1 MSHLGTLT
9 PLPTRPR
16 TVRPSLQPDDSS
28 QPPSSSQL
36 PSSQSTSNRWT
47 SQQHFLFMDLLL
59 AAKRAQKLNSK
70 KKAVL
75 KPVFESF
82 IAPLEE
88 AFPTIKWDYRR
99 VESRFT
105 VIRDNYRVYQ
115 EMANMTGS
123 TEIAEEGRVTISRQQ
138 QADLRQMY
146 PRAAARVIKDGI
158 GVDEHITVDRWHEI
172 FSNDRPAGRFI
183 TEAGNDDAFARH
195 QGMPPPTVERAVS
208 SGGSEQEAVRNRY
221 PAEANSEP
229 SGDEL
234 PEEVPVEE
242 QATQASQQ
250 VDDDE
255 VDEPLPIPSPGPSQ
269 TPVTGRRKRTAAT
282 PIPPNEVIPFPRSKK
297 KKTARGSGGDI
308 DDLKE
313 LFMKSQS
320 STHNHVISPRPV
332 GAEDLQGA
340 IRDCTE
346 LFMEDRGVDFV
357 MRVTKWLQS
366 DISNALVWNSFKNRE
381 VKEAL
386 ADSSI

>member
-1 MSHLGTLT
+1 
-9 PLPTRPR
+9 
-16 TVRPSLQPDDSS
+16 
-28 QPPSSSQL
+28 
-36 PSSQSTSNRWT
+36 
-47 SQQHFLFMDLLL
+47 MDLLL

-82 IAPLEE
+82 IAPLKE

-99 VESRFT
+99 VKSRFT

-183 TEAGNDDAFARH
+183 TEAGNNDAFARH

-208 SGGSEQEAVRNRY
+208 SGGSEQEAVQNHY
-221 PAEANSEP
+221 PAKANSEP

-250 VDDDE
+250 VNDDE

-282 PIPPNEVIPFPRSKK
+282 PIPPNEVIPFPQSKK
-297 KKTARGSGGDI
+297 KKTARGSGSDI

-346 LFMEDRGVDFV
+346 LFMEDQGVDFV
-357 MRVTKWLQS
+357 MRVIKWLQS
-366 DISNALVWNSFKNRE
+366 DISNALV
-381 VKEAL
+381 
-386 ADSSI
+386 